1 MHRHYEQNTHPQNIS
16 NACNNLPFSLQ
27 ALHDGYAAVKQV
39 FGGEITS
46 YTELLTEARTEALE
60 RLAANAGK
68 SEVSQVSRTFFFYRP
83 HICQSRVFRAC
94 VTKLS
99 PDCWVRANAEAMGAD
114 AVVGMRLTSSNVSG
128 GASEILAYGTAVKL
142 STWK

>member
-1 MHRHYEQNTHPQNIS
+1 MRIVSTHRHYEQNTQNTHPQNIS
-16 NACNNLPFSLQ
+16 HACNKLPFSLQ

-68 SEVSQVSRTFFFYRP
+68 SLKSRALFLYRP
-83 HICQSRVFRAC
+83 HICQSRVFRF
-94 VTKLS
+94 VHVS
-99 PDCWVRANAEAMGAD
+99 P
-114 AVVGMRLTSSNVSG
+114 S
-128 GASEILAYGTAVKL
+128 
-142 STWK
+142 

>member
-68 SEVSQVSRTFFFYRP
+68 SEVSQVSRTFFFLSAP
-83 HICQSRVFRAC
+83 HLPKPRVSC
-94 VTKLS
+94 MCHQVEPGLL
-99 PDCWVRANAEAMGAD
+99 GAGECRGD
-114 AVVGMRLTSSNVSG
+114 GS
-128 GASEILAYGTAVKL
+128 
-142 STWK
+142 

>member
-1 MHRHYEQNTHPQNIS
+1 MPSDAATHRCRWLSSSLMRIISMHRHYEQNTHPQNIS

-68 SEVSQVSRTFFFYRP
+68 SLKSRALFFGIGPTFAKAACFVHVSPS
-83 HICQSRVFRAC
+83 
-94 VTKLS
+94 
-99 PDCWVRANAEAMGAD
+99 
-114 AVVGMRLTSSNVSG
+114 
-128 GASEILAYGTAVKL
+128 
-142 STWK
+142 

>member
-16 NACNNLPFSLQ
+16 NACKNLPFSLQ

-68 SEVSQVSRTFFFYRP
+68 SLKSRALFFVSAPHLPKPRVSCMCHQVEP
-83 HICQSRVFRAC
+83 GV
-94 VTKLS
+94 L
-99 PDCWVRANAEAMGAD
+99 GA
-114 AVVGMRLTSSNVSG
+114 GECSG
-128 GASEILAYGTAVKL
+128 DGS
-142 STWK
+142 